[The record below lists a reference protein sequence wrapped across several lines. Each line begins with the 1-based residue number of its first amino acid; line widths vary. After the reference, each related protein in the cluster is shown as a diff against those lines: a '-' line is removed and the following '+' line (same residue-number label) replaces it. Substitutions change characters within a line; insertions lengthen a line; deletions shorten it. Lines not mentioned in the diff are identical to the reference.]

1 MLLAICNAK
10 LIMIDVV
17 VLIADRR
24 AVAVDVVSQLMYYTD
39 GGIYAMKLGGGYP
52 FLLVKSGQPR
62 DALVL
67 DHPRG

>member
-1 MLLAICNAK
+1 M
-10 LIMIDVV
+10 
-17 VLIADRR
+17 LIADQR

-39 GGIYAMKLGGGYP
+39 DGIYAMKLGGGYP

-67 DHPRG
+67 DQPRG